1 MSLETFK
8 ISLSYSQIL
17 ELVKQ
22 LPQKDKVKLSR
33 ELARE
38 VKDKRLSRLLNSF
51 RTDEISNEQIVA
63 EVEEVRAELYG
74 RKKKD

>member
-1 MSLETFK
+1 M
-8 ISLSYSQIL
+8 
-17 ELVKQ
+17 
-22 LPQKDKVKLSR
+22 SR